1 MKENVEFI
9 IYKFYIIMFF
19 NFFLQFNMEKQSN
32 SKITLENWIF

>member
-19 NFFLQFNMEKQSN
+19 NFFLQLEKKNNN
-32 SKITLENWIF
+32 S